1 MTEPE
6 IDRRCRHCGVSI
18 RERAFFCPQCGKP
31 LAADHDGSDE
41 IAEPAQS
48 DQPSLTETIADR
60 RIETLNV
67 DATTAHL
74 EPPIEVASVE
84 PESQASRKRE
94 PLPPEIKGPAVQ
106 TPERRSRAT
115 TASALEDNV
124 LQRVERLRRV
134 SSVMIDQAAYDPSL
148 RFVLVAALLFFL
160 FLVIVLVSKLI
171 G

>member
-1 MTEPE
+1 MSEPE

-18 RERAFFCPQCGKP
+18 RERAFFCPQCGEP
-31 LAADHDGSDE
+31 LAADHDESDE
-41 IAEPAQS
+41 NAEPAQT
-48 DQPSLTETIADR
+48 DQLSLTETIADR
-60 RIETLNV
+60 RIETLNI
-67 DATTAHL
+67 DATAHR

-84 PESQASRKRE
+84 PESQAIRDRE
-94 PLPPEIKGPAVQ
+94 PLPPEIKASVVL

-115 TASALEDNV
+115 TAAALEDNV
-124 LQRVERLRRV
+124 LQRVERLRKV

>member
-6 IDRRCRHCGVSI
+6 IDRRCCHCGVSI

-31 LAADHDGSDE
+31 LAGDHDGSDE
-41 IAEPAQS
+41 NAEPAQT

-60 RIETLNV
+60 RIETLNI
-67 DATTAHL
+67 DATAHR
-74 EPPIEVASVE
+74 EPLIEVPGIE
-84 PESQASRKRE
+84 PESQASRDRE
-94 PLPPEIKGPAVQ
+94 PLFTKIKTPVVL
-106 TPERRSRAT
+106 TPERRS
-115 TASALEDNV
+115 TAAALEDNV
-124 LQRVERLRRV
+124 LQRVERLRKV
-134 SSVMIDQAAYDPSL
+134 SSIMIDQAAYDPSL